1 MKKFICIFIKTVV
14 MVPILLYQS
23 NINLY
28 MLKPTDE
35 FNYKILKKERFSCN
49 SLDVINNP
57 DFKSKLNSNL
67 SINSSDT
74 NIENKAQTIYFLIPF
89 SRRAILRF

>member
-1 MKKFICIFIKTVV
+1 
-14 MVPILLYQS
+14 
-23 NINLY
+23 

-35 FNYKILKKERFSCN
+35 FNYKILEKERFSRN

>member
-1 MKKFICIFIKTVV
+1 
-14 MVPILLYQS
+14 
-23 NINLY
+23 

-35 FNYKILKKERFSCN
+35 FNYKILEKERFSRN

-57 DFKSKLNSNL
+57 DFKSELNSNL